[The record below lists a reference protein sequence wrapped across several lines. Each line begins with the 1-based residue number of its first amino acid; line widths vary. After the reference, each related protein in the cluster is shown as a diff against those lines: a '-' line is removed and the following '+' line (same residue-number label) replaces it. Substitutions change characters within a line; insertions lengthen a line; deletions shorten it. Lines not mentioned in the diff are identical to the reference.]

1 MRFHDLVG
9 SLEQH
14 LGAEG
19 DDASLWLDIMAINQV
34 RVRQG
39 GELVRCQHPA
49 VGVGTMY
56 MNLCCWGAVLLRSV
70 LLSSAPA

>member
-19 DDASLWLDIMAINQV
+19 VGVPLWLDIFAINQV

-39 GELVRCQHPA
+39 GGELVRCKRPA
-49 VGVGTMY
+49 VGVGAVCVSWGY
-56 MNLCCWGAVLLRSV
+56 RSLCFWLAWWCCAL
-70 LLSSAPA
+70 

>member
-19 DDASLWLDIMAINQV
+19 DGVPLWLDIFAINQV

-39 GELVRCQHPA
+39 G
-49 VGVGTMY
+49 GVG
-56 MNLCCWGAVLLRSV
+56 AV
-70 LLSSAPA
+70 

>member
-19 DDASLWLDIMAINQV
+19 VGVSLWLDIFAINQV

-39 GELVRCQHPA
+39 G
-49 VGVGTMY
+49 GVG
-56 MNLCCWGAVLLRSV
+56 AV
-70 LLSSAPA
+70 